1 MARHLFSEGW
11 HGFVEG
17 RGWSLIGLLGVA
29 CGLIPLSASAQ
40 QGHGASSLSVDA
52 ARVRECFVQM
62 GQEGVGN
69 CIAEAANLCQ
79 ERDGGSTT
87 LGIVACLQAETEVW
101 DDLLNAQYLELRD
114 SMRQQDQEWPELG
127 ISRAEALRDVQR
139 AWIAFR
145 DAECGYAYA
154 RYQGG
159 TIRNVVAASCVLE
172 ETARRALTLKA
183 FLHEG
188 NM

>member
-1 MARHLFSEGW
+1 MWQRLI
-11 HGFVEG
+11 
-17 RGWSLIGLLGVA
+17 SLLVLLSVIVGPQTQA
-29 CGLIPLSASAQ
+29 AQ
-40 QGHGASSLSVDA
+40 LDEKEELRPSSLSVDA
-52 ARVRECFVQM
+52 ASVRECFVQM
-62 GQEGVGN
+62 GQEGAGN

-79 ERDGGSTT
+79 ESDGGSTT

-114 SMRQQDQEWPELG
+114 SMREQDLEWPELG
-127 ISRAEALRDVQR
+127 ISRAVALRDVQR